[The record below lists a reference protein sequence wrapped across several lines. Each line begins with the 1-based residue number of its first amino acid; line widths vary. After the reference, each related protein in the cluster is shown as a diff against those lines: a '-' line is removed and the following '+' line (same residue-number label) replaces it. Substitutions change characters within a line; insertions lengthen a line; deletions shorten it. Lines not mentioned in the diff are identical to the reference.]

1 VYDVT
6 LIPGDGIGP
15 EVMGAARAALEATGV
30 RFNWQVEH
38 AGAEVLD
45 REGTPLPERVIEA
58 IRRTRLAFKGPV
70 TTPVGTGFRSVNVAL
85 RKALDLYAAVRP
97 ARSYPGTAARF
108 GHVDIVVVRENT
120 EDVYAGI
127 EFGYQ
132 DQNTRELIEWIN
144 GHGHADVREDVGVSI
159 KLISRFGTE
168 RVVRYAFE
176 YARGNGRRRVTAV
189 HKANIMKSS
198 DGLFLSVARE
208 VAAAYPDVQFDD
220 LIVDNLCAQLV
231 QHPEMFDV
239 LVLPNLYGDIVS
251 DLCAGLTGGLGIAP
265 GANIGTEAAM
275 FEPVHGSAPT
285 IAGLNVANPTAA
297 ILSGVLLLR
306 HVGESEAAGR
316 LEQAVIDLL
325 RDGEVR
331 TADLPHG
338 METRVVGT
346 DEFTRAVIAQMHQSS
361 PHPGAP

>member
-1 VYDVT
+1 MTTYDVT

-15 EVMGAARAALEATGV
+15 EVMACAREALEATGV
-30 RFNWQVEH
+30 QFRWHIEE
-38 AGAEVLD
+38 AGAAVME
-45 REGTPLPERVIEA
+45 RAGTPLPDRVIEA
-58 IRRTRLAFKGPV
+58 IRGTKLAFKGPI

-120 EDVYAGI
+120 EDVYAGV

-132 DQNTRELIEWIN
+132 DQRTADLIRWIN
-144 GHGHADVREDVGVSI
+144 SHGYADVREDVGVSI

-176 YARGNGRRRVTAV
+176 YARRNGRKKVVAV

-198 DGLFLSVARE
+198 DGLFLAVARE
-208 VAAAYPDVQFDD
+208 VAEQFPDILFDD

-265 GANIGTEAAM
+265 GANIGAEAAM

-285 IAGLNVANPTAA
+285 IAGKDIANPTAA
-297 ILSGVLLLR
+297 ILSGVLMLR
-306 HVGESEAAGR
+306 HLGETAAANLLEEA
-316 LEQAVIDLL
+316 VTSVL
-325 RDGEVR
+325 REGIVR

-338 METRVVGT
+338 METHVVGT
-346 DEFTRAVIAQMHQSS
+346 TAFT
-361 PHPGAP
+361 GAIIEKMRTLQLLN

>member
-1 VYDVT
+1 MAHDVT

-15 EVMGAARAALEATGV
+15 EVMTCAREVLEATDV
-30 RFNWQVEH
+30 RFNWREER
-38 AGAEVLD
+38 AGAEVMES
-45 REGTPLPERVIEA
+45 EGTPLPDRVIET
-58 IRRTRLAFKGPV
+58 IRQTRIAFKGPV

-97 ARSYPGTAARF
+97 ARSYPGTGARF

-120 EDVYAGI
+120 EDVYAGV

-132 DQNTRELIEWIN
+132 DQRTDELIHWIN
-144 GHGHADVREDVGVSI
+144 THGYANVREDVGVSI

-168 RVVRYAFE
+168 RVVRYAFD
-176 YARGNGRRRVTAV
+176 YARQNGRRKVTAV

-198 DGLFLSVARE
+198 DGLFLAIARE
-208 VAAAYPDVQFDD
+208 VAALNPDVLFDD
-220 LIVDNLCAQLV
+220 MIVDNLCAQLV

-251 DLCAGLTGGLGIAP
+251 DLCAGLSGGLGIAP
-265 GANIGTEAAM
+265 GANIGTAAAM
-275 FEPVHGSAPT
+275 FEPVHGSAPN
-285 IAGLNVANPTAA
+285 IAGRDLANPTAA
-297 ILSGVLLLR
+297 ILSGVLMLR
-306 HVGESEAAGR
+306 HLGEHAAANRVEEAVR
-316 LEQAVIDLL
+316 NVL

-346 DEFTRAVIAQMHQSS
+346 REFTRAVLDEMAER
-361 PHPGAP
+361 ATE

>member
-1 VYDVT
+1 VSREVT

-15 EVMGAARAALEATGV
+15 EVMAAARRVLDATGV
-30 RFNWQVEH
+30 AIDWQVEQVGT
-38 AGAEVLD
+38 AVLE
-45 REGTPLPERVIEA
+45 REGTPLPERVVDA
-58 IRRTRLAFKGPV
+58 IRQTGVALKGPV

-97 ARSYPGTAARF
+97 ARSYPGTDSRF

-127 EFGYQ
+127 EFAYEDPSTEALIRWIDAHGY
-132 DQNTRELIEWIN
+132 
-144 GHGHADVREDVGVSI
+144 ADVREDVGISI

-176 YARGNGRRRVTAV
+176 YARRNGRRRVTAV

-198 DGLFLSVARE
+198 DGLFLDVARE
-208 VAAAYPDVQFDD
+208 VAAGFADISFDD

-231 QHPEMFDV
+231 QHPETFDV

-265 GANIGTEAAM
+265 GANIGAHAAM

-285 IAGLNVANPTAA
+285 IAGKGVANPTAA
-297 ILSGVLLLR
+297 ILSGALLLR
-306 HVGESEAAGR
+306 HVGEGEAGARVEAAIT
-316 LEQAVIDLL
+316 EVL
-325 RDGEVR
+325 RDGRVR
-331 TADLPHG
+331 TGDLPHG
-338 METRVVGT
+338 METQVVGT
-346 DEFTRAVIAQMHQSS
+346 AEFTDAVIEQLQSR
-361 PHPGAP
+361 

>member
-1 VYDVT
+1 MTYDVT
-6 LIPGDGIGP
+6 YIPGDGIGP
-15 EVMGAARAALEATGV
+15 EVMACAREAVEATGV
-30 RFNWQVEH
+30 RFRWTEQA
-38 AGAEVLD
+38 AGAAVME
-45 REGTPLPERVIEA
+45 REGTPLPDRVLES
-58 IRRTRLAFKGPV
+58 IRHTHMAFKGPV

-132 DQNTRELIEWIN
+132 DDRTKDLIRWIN
-144 GHGHADVREDVGVSI
+144 THGYADVREDVGVSI

-176 YARGNGRRRVTAV
+176 YARANGRKKVTAV

-198 DGLFLSVARE
+198 DGLFLQIARE
-208 VAAAYPDVQFDD
+208 VAAEFRDVSFDD
-220 LIVDNLCAQLV
+220 MIVDNLCAQLV
-231 QHPEMFDV
+231 QHPEMFDM

-265 GANIGTEAAM
+265 GANIGATAAM

-285 IAGLNVANPTAA
+285 IAGKNIANPTAA
-297 ILSGVLLLR
+297 ILSGVLMLR
-306 HVGESEAAGR
+306 HLGEAAAAR
-316 LEQAVIDLL
+316 LEDAVTRVL
-325 RDGEVR
+325 REGRVR

-338 METRVVGT
+338 METHVVGT
-346 DEFTRAVIAQMHQSS
+346 TEFTKAVVDEMSERKS
-361 PHPGAP
+361 PS

>member
-1 VYDVT
+1 MVYDVT

-15 EVMGAARAALEATGV
+15 EVMACARDVLEAAGV
-30 RFNWQVEH
+30 RFAWHIER
-38 AGAEVLD
+38 AGAEVLEA
-45 REGTPLPERVIEA
+45 EGTPLPERVIEA
-58 IRRTRLAFKGPV
+58 IHGTKLAFKGPV

-85 RKALDLYAAVRP
+85 RKALDLFAAVRP
-97 ARSYPGTAARF
+97 ARSYPGTGARF

-120 EDVYAGI
+120 EDVYAGV

-132 DQNTRELIEWIN
+132 DQRTEELIHWIN
-144 GHGHADVREDVGVSI
+144 THGYADVREDVGVSI

-176 YARGNGRRRVTAV
+176 YARKNGRRKVTAV

-198 DGLFLSVARE
+198 DGLFLAVARE
-208 VAAAYPDVQFDD
+208 VAAQFPEILFDD
-220 LIVDNLCAQLV
+220 MIVDNLCAQLV

-251 DLCAGLTGGLGIAP
+251 DLCAGLSGGLGIAP
-265 GANIGTEAAM
+265 GANIGAAAAM
-275 FEPVHGSAPT
+275 FEPVHGSAPN
-285 IAGLNVANPTAA
+285 IAGKDVANPTAA
-297 ILSGVLLLR
+297 ILSGVLMLR
-306 HVGESEAAGR
+306 HLGESNAANRVEEA
-316 LEQAVIDLL
+316 VMNVL

-346 DEFTRAVIAQMHQSS
+346 IEFTRAVIAQMQ
-361 PHPGAP
+361 AAEA

>member
-1 VYDVT
+1 VTYDVT

-15 EVMGAARAALEATGV
+15 EVMGAARRALEATGV
-30 RFNWQVEH
+30 RFNWQVEE
-38 AGAEVLD
+38 AGAAVLE
-45 REGTPLPERVIEA
+45 REGTPLPERVIDA
-58 IRRTRLAFKGPV
+58 IRRTGLAFKGPV

-97 ARSYPGTAARF
+97 ARSYPGTSARF

-120 EDVYAGI
+120 EDVYAGV

-132 DQNTRELIEWIN
+132 DERTRELIDWIN
-144 GHGHADVREDVGVSI
+144 HHGYANVREDVGISI

-168 RVVRYAFE
+168 RVVRYAFD
-176 YARGNGRRRVTAV
+176 YARRNARRKVTAV

-198 DGLFLSVARE
+198 DGLFLAIARE
-208 VAAAYPDVQFDD
+208 IAEQYGDIQFDD
-220 LIVDNLCAQLV
+220 MIVDNLCAQLV

-265 GANIGTEAAM
+265 GANIGTAAAM
-275 FEPVHGSAPT
+275 FEPVHGSAPN
-285 IAGLNVANPTAA
+285 IAGLGVANPTAA
-297 ILSGVLLLR
+297 ILSGVLMLR
-306 HVGESEAAGR
+306 HIGEHDAAGR
-316 LEQAVIDLL
+316 LEQAVVDVL

-346 DEFTRAVIAQMHQSS
+346 QEFTDAVITCLGG
-361 PHPGAP
+361 PGGSA

>member
-1 VYDVT
+1 MASITPITHDVT

-15 EVMGAARAALEATGV
+15 EVMACAREALEATGV
-30 RFNWQVEH
+30 RFNWHVEE
-38 AGAEVLD
+38 AGATVME
-45 REGTPLPERVIEA
+45 REGTPLPDRVIEA
-58 IRRTRLAFKGPV
+58 IRGTKLAFKGPV
-70 TTPVGTGFRSVNVAL
+70 TTPVGTGFRSVNVGL

-132 DQNTRELIEWIN
+132 DPRTEELIRWIN
-144 GHGHADVREDVGVSI
+144 THGYANVREDVGISI

-176 YARGNGRRRVTAV
+176 YARQNGRRKVTAV

-198 DGLFLSVARE
+198 DGLFLAIARE
-208 VAAAYPDVQFDD
+208 VAEQYSDILFDD

-265 GANIGTEAAM
+265 GANIGAEAAM
-275 FEPVHGSAPT
+275 FEPVHGSAPN
-285 IAGLNVANPTAA
+285 IAGRDVANPTAA
-297 ILSGVLLLR
+297 ILSGVLMLR
-306 HVGESEAAGR
+306 HIGETRAADRLHEAVR
-316 LEQAVIDLL
+316 CVL

-346 DEFTRAVIAQMHQSS
+346 TEFTHAVIDELAKT
-361 PHPGAP
+361 

>member
-1 VYDVT
+1 MVYEVS

-15 EVMGAARAALEATGV
+15 EVMSAACAVLEATGV
-30 RFNWQVEH
+30 PFRWLVQE
-38 AGAEVLD
+38 AGAAVLE
-45 REGTPLPERVIEA
+45 REGTPLPDRVIES
-58 IRRTRLAFKGPV
+58 IRRTGLAFKGPV
-70 TTPVGTGFRSVNVAL
+70 TTPVGTGFRSVNVSL

-97 ARSYPGTAARF
+97 ARSYPGTGSRF

-120 EDVYAGI
+120 EDVYAGV
-127 EFGYQ
+127 EFGYDEQ
-132 DQNTRELIEWIN
+132 STHDLVAWITQ
-144 GHGHADVREDVGVSI
+144 HGYADVREDVGISI
-159 KLISRFGTE
+159 KLISRFGTL

-176 YARGNGRRRVTAV
+176 YARRNGRRRVTAV

-198 DGLFLSVARE
+198 DGLFLSIARE
-208 VAAAYPDVQFDD
+208 VAAEYAEIQFDD

-265 GANIGTEAAM
+265 GANIGTAAAM

-285 IAGLNVANPTAA
+285 IAGKDVANPTAA

-306 HVGESEAAGR
+306 HIGEVDAAER
-316 LEQAVIDLL
+316 LQRAVTDVL

-331 TADLPHG
+331 TADLPHS
-338 METRVVGT
+338 METQVVGT
-346 DEFTRAVIAQMHQSS
+346 HAFTGAVLDRLA
-361 PHPGAP
+361 